1 MMPRTDHE
9 KYQALV
15 IRTLDSAIFIQ
26 WISLLDSLLLIR
38 WIVLTPFEQPGPGAR
53 SGKCYRRRGFR
64 LTCLQDF
71 FSIGGQ
77 FSFYKSFSC
86 DGGGGGRGGGR
97 GRGWEGDCH
106 SSPVVSWMVQKNGP
120 KVFFLK
126 NTANSVLGQ
135 NSWRSSYADRR
146 LANLTGLAL
155 NERTLHHSPK

>member
-38 WIVLTPFEQPGPGAR
+38 WIVLTPFEQPGPRAR

-86 DGGGGGRGGGR
+86 DGGGGGGGGEEGGR
-97 GRGWEGDCH
+97 GT
-106 SSPVVSWMVQKNGP
+106 V
-120 KVFFLK
+120 
-126 NTANSVLGQ
+126 
-135 NSWRSSYADRR
+135 
-146 LANLTGLAL
+146 
-155 NERTLHHSPK
+155 TLHRLFPEWSKKMVLKCSS